1 MKKTIVLGVTGS
13 IAAYKAAD
21 LTSQLVKNG
30 KDVVVIMTTA
40 AQKLV
45 TPQTFLTLS
54 RNPVVTDLWS
64 MPEWQPGHIE
74 LADRAK
80 LLVVVPCT
88 ANFLGKYANGI
99 ADDALTTYA
108 ISHTGKVMV
117 VPAMNPKMWKH
128 PAVQQNVKT
137 LKSRGVEFIGPVS
150 GHVACGDDGEGRME
164 EIPAILA
171 KILKEI

>member
-1 MKKTIVLGVTGS
+1 MKNTIVLGVTGS

-21 LTSQLVKNG
+21 LTSQLVKKG
-30 KDVVVIMTTA
+30 KDVVVIMTAA

-45 TPQTFLTLS
+45 CPQTFLTLS
-54 RNPVVTDLWS
+54 RNPVITDLWS
-64 MPEWQPGHIE
+64 MPDWQPGHIE

-80 LLVVVPCT
+80 LLVIVPCS
-88 ANFLGKYANGI
+88 ANFIGKYANGI

-108 ISHTGKVMV
+108 ISHTGKVMI

-128 PAVQQNVKT
+128 PAVQQNVKI

-150 GHVACGDDGEGRME
+150 GRVACGDDGEGRME
-164 EIPAILA
+164 EVPAILS
-171 KILKEI
+171 KILRY